1 MAVDIKNLIAAISPE
16 YFCDRTVDEATN
28 KPLHKKVMEI
38 VKEKGYLA
46 AAEAA
51 KLRASE
57 YMDIMDINFSHGA
70 FKLKGLANPIEQHR
84 LVYEVASQSLEQ
96 IYFWIL
102 DYVNGVY
109 GSSEKLID
117 NFISAPGSGH
127 FAEMQG
133 RATRMQEEAM
143 KIFQTTGV
151 LIKSILNIIYDLKEW
166 QIRLALYDDLKSD
179 DKRKRNAARLSL
191 KQIWM
196 DNVDIKRGN
205 SSIKAM
211 AQQFDYV
218 TLIDAFMA
226 ADSLEEVEK
235 LDLNDRV
242 KRILLQRVA
251 DFLKWVIES
260 ERESRKRFEIEKI
273 YLRSQVNN
281 VKLYAQWAK
290 PYLKAAQQ
298 LGQNLKPTADVVNLF
313 NTSVSELVLLA
324 KGRYDMMQDVAAG
337 ELPALYKK
345 LKIRKYTPLAL
356 IEFRYRSIPERAD
369 QRGGYVFV
377 GLIEVIFTSFALND
391 DELKVLTSEVAKDDF
406 GDIYQMISGATDESL
421 MQIQSDIDELLGT
434 AGEKKEETAEK
445 MKEDTNPFSALFSG
459 FGGGQKKEEKR
470 DLSKG
475 IPADTDYEKPVRNL
489 VVLKSRRDCGKLYDD
504 YKKAHGMAG
513 FPPVQF

>member
-16 YFCDRTVDEATN
+16 VFCDRVVDEATN

-46 AAEAA
+46 AAEIA
-51 KLRASE
+51 KPRPSE
-57 YMDIMDINFSHGA
+57 YMDIMDLTFSHGA

-166 QIRLALYDDLKSD
+166 QIRLSFYDDLKSS
-179 DKRKRNAARLSL
+179 DKQKRSASMLSL
-191 KQIWM
+191 KQVWM

-226 ADSLEEVEK
+226 ANSLEEVEK

-242 KRILLQRVA
+242 KRILQQRIA
-251 DFLKWVIES
+251 DFLKWLTES

-290 PYLKAAQQ
+290 PYLKASQQ
-298 LGQNLKPTADVVNLF
+298 LGQNLRPSADVVNLF

-324 KGRYDMMQDVAAG
+324 KGRYDFMQDVAAG
-337 ELPALYKK
+337 ELPKLYKK
-345 LKIRKYTPLAL
+345 LKIRKYTPVAL
-356 IEFRYRSIPERAD
+356 IEFKYRSIPERAD

-377 GLIEVIFTSFALND
+377 GLVEVTFTSFALNE
-391 DELKVLTSEVAKDDF
+391 DELKVLSQEVAKDDF
-406 GDIYQMISGATDESL
+406 GDIYQMISGSTDESL

-434 AGEKKEETAEK
+434 AEKKEPEAPEK
-445 MKEDTNPFSALFSG
+445 KSEDTNPFSALFSG
-459 FGGGQKKEEKR
+459 FSSKKKEEAKK
-470 DLSKG
+470 DLSHG
-475 IPADTDYEKPVRNL
+475 IPKDDEYEKAVRNL
-489 VVLKSRRDCGKLYDD
+489 VVLNSRWACRKLYDD
-504 YKKAHGMAG
+504 YKKVHGMAS

>member
-16 YFCDRTVDEATN
+16 FFCDRTVDEATN
-28 KPLHKKVMEI
+28 TPLHKKVKKI

-46 AAEAA
+46 AAEFA
-51 KLRASE
+51 KLRTSE
-57 YMDIMDINFSHGA
+57 YLDIMDTSFSHGA
-70 FKLKGLANPIEQHR
+70 FKFKGLSNPIEQHK

-166 QIRLALYDDLKSD
+166 QIRLSHYEDLKSD
-179 DKRKRNAARLSL
+179 DKNKRSAAMLSL

-196 DNVDIKRGN
+196 DSVDIKRGN

-226 ADSLEEVEK
+226 VDSLEEVEK
-235 LDLNDRV
+235 VDLNERV
-242 KRILLQRVA
+242 KRILLQRIA
-251 DFLKWVIES
+251 DFLKWVKES
-260 ERESRKRFEIEKI
+260 ERESKKRFEIEKI

-298 LGQNLKPTADVVNLF
+298 LGQNLKPSADVVNLF

-324 KGRYDMMQDVAAG
+324 KGRYDVMQDVATG
-337 ELPALYKK
+337 ELPKIYKK
-345 LKIRKYTPLAL
+345 LKIRKYTPVAL

-369 QRGGYVFV
+369 QRGGYLFV
-377 GLIEVIFTSFALND
+377 GLIEVTFTSFALNE
-391 DELKVLTSEVAKDDF
+391 DELKVLSSEVAKDDF

-421 MQIQSDIDELLGT
+421 MQIQGDIDELLGT
-434 AGEKKEETAEK
+434 AGEKEKKTEEKA
-445 MKEDTNPFSALFSG
+445 KEDTNPFSALFSG
-459 FGGGQKKEEKR
+459 FSSKKKEDEKK

-475 IPADTDYEKPVRNL
+475 VSEDTDYEKAVRNL
-489 VVLKSRRDCGKLYDD
+489 VVLNSRWTCRKLYDD
-504 YKKAHGMAG
+504 YKKVHGMQT